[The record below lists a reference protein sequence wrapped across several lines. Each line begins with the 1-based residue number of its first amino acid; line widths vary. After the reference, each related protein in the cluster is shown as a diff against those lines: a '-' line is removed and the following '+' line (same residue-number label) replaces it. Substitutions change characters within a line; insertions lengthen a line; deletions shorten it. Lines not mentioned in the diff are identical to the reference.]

1 MHLLQQIRQIL
12 KETSDMEIWL
22 SQMSM
27 NTLFCESEFLGV
39 TQKYLIIKILGVEFL
54 VETGVEKEF
63 EREKEISYFR
73 IETIQDCYQRNGT
86 ERKITIL

>member
-12 KETSDMEIWL
+12 QETEDMEIWL
-22 SQMSM
+22 SQMAM

-54 VETGVEKEF
+54 IETGVEKEF
-63 EREKEISYFR
+63 KREKEISYFR
-73 IETIQDCYQRNGT
+73 IQTIQDCYQRNGT
-86 ERKITIL
+86 ECKTIIL